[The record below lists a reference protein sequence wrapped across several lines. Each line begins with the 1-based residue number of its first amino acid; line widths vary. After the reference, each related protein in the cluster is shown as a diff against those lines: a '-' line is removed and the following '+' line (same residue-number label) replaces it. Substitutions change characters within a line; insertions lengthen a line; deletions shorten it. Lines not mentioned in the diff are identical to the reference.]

1 MLDSHCE
8 CNGGWLEPL
17 VDRIHR
23 DRKTVV
29 TPVIDSL
36 DQHTWK
42 YLGGPETTTRGVFSW
57 SLYAALSF
65 RHYFF

>member
-1 MLDSHCE
+1 M
-8 CNGGWLEPL
+8 
-17 VDRIHR
+17 
-23 DRKTVV
+23 

-57 SLYAALSF
+57 SLVFTWLDLPYGNLDF
-65 RHYFF
+65 